1 MLTMGREIWTLYTI
15 ENSACIDIKE
25 STKFNKKVLHFNLI
39 IYVILYRAI
48 KEVSYFTVIKKI
60 QMFDVWCFV

>member
-1 MLTMGREIWTLYTI
+1 MLTMGREYELFTQLKI
-15 ENSACIDIKE
+15 APVDIKQ

-39 IYVILYRAI
+39 IYVILFRAI